1 MKWQSIETAPKDRTP
16 ILAWNG
22 RFVSEALW
30 EPYSDDNWHVGWCY
44 STFYNFESDGNYN
57 NSYDKDA
64 QPTHWMPLPSAPSA
78 ATEESTLINAYT
90 EQEFFNKLQ
99 DMFLLQELNITQFSK
114 SIAGKSI
121 FDGEVVDIHGNVMK
135 ISVLREI
142 VNTMLIFKS
151 T

>member
-22 RFVSEALW
+22 KFVSEALW
-30 EPYSDDNWHVGWCY
+30 EPDADDDGHVGWCY
-44 STFYNFESDGNYN
+44 STFYNYECYGNYN
-57 NSYDKDA
+57 NSYDKDR
-64 QPTHWMPLPSAPSA
+64 QPTHWMPLPSAPD
-78 ATEESTLINAYT
+78 STMDETPASDAYT

-99 DMFLLQELNITQFSK
+99 DMFLLQELNITQFSR
-114 SIAGKSI
+114 SIAGKDI

-142 VNTMLIFKS
+142 VNKFLKND
-151 T
+151 

>member
-1 MKWQSIETAPKDRTP
+1 MKWQSIE
-16 ILAWNG
+16 
-22 RFVSEALW
+22 
-30 EPYSDDNWHVGWCY
+30 
-44 STFYNFESDGNYN
+44 
-57 NSYDKDA
+57 
-64 QPTHWMPLPSAPSA
+64 SAPSA
-78 ATEESTLINAYT
+78 VPEESTPSNAYT

-99 DMFLLQELNITQFSK
+99 DMFLLQELNITQFSR

-142 VNTMLIFKS
+142 VNKMLIFKS

>member
-22 RFVSEALW
+22 KFVSEALW
-30 EPYSDDNWHVGWCY
+30 EPDVDDNGHVGWCY
-44 STFYNFESDGNYN
+44 STFYNCECYGNY

-64 QPTHWMPLPSAPSA
+64 QPIHWMHLPGAPSLV
-78 ATEESTLINAYT
+78 TEESTLSSGYT

-99 DMFLLQELNITQFSK
+99 DMFLYQELNITQFSQ
-114 SIAGKSI
+114 SITVESI

-135 ISVLREI
+135 ISVLRDI
-142 VNTMLIFKS
+142 VNKMLIF
-151 T
+151 